1 MLGGECKINL
11 HLHMLNTMW
20 LFKGLTLAGCCV
32 NHCSIWY
39 KEILCLDLLSWAYTL
54 NPVGQEI
61 QVIDCMLPPYILRK
75 FVFTLLPWLHFDM
88 RRHTSVEH
96 VRVYYIMF
104 VTKHVQH
111 LLYYCVFIW
120 GTINICVWGETA
132 KGHKVIRPREGHA
145 GEHTL
150 LHKSRFKENY
160 IPPKPCILSNRG
172 GLT

>member
-96 VRVYYIMF
+96 VRVYLSCLWPNMF
-104 VTKHVQH
+104 SIYSTTVC
-111 LLYYCVFIW
+111 LYGAPLIFVY
-120 GTINICVWGETA
+120 GA
-132 KGHKVIRPREGHA
+132 RPPKVIRSSGQEKVMQVSTHYCTNQDLKRIISH
-145 GEHTL
+145 
-150 LHKSRFKENY
+150 
-160 IPPKPCILSNRG
+160 LS
-172 GLT
+172 LVS